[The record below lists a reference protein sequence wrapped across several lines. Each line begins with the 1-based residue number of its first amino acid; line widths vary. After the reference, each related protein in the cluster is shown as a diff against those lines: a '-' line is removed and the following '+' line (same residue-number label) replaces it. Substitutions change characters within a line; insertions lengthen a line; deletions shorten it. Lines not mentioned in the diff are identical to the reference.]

1 MKIQT
6 KTITNTK
13 TDLMPS
19 VQSTILILSVL
30 SALSFF
36 AIQSVFAYG
45 DEDHSKKP
53 SAKALAKSN
62 STAASADASAAQRL
76 ADGSLFVPKI
86 AQRQLA
92 LRTVLSEVAD
102 LPQTLELNGKI
113 IADPNAGGRVQA
125 SQAGRVEVSATG
137 LPNLGQRVSKG
148 QILAYLRPVMS
159 NLDRGNSQA
168 TLADLDA
175 QLDIAARKVQRYEQL
190 SDALPKATVEAVR
203 FEYEGLKKRKA
214 SVEASLSKSEA
225 LVAPVS
231 GVISVA
237 NAVAGQVVDAKE
249 TLFEIV
255 DPSRLM
261 VEALAYDPVL
271 TNDIAKAYAKLGNTE
286 QSLALS
292 FIGGGQQMREQAI
305 PLLFKVNQLK
315 GKDLV
320 AAVGQ
325 PVKVILQTK
334 KQVAGVALPNAA
346 VIKLPGG
353 ESVVWIHTEVER
365 FVQRKVK
372 TQALDAQRML
382 VLSDSVGASD
392 VAVSKTAEVSAG
404 IKADE
409 RVVIS
414 GASLLTQVR

>member
-1 MKIQT
+1 MIQT
-6 KTITNTK
+6 KNMITAPRSMKLGFLT
-13 TDLMPS
+13 
-19 VQSTILILSVL
+19 LSLLSIFVCQLVL
-30 SALSFF
+30 AH
-36 AIQSVFAYG
+36 G

-53 SAKALAKSN
+53 SAKATAKSN
-62 STAASADASAAQRL
+62 STLTLTDASAAQRL

-86 AQRQLA
+86 VQRQLV
-92 LRTVLSEVAD
+92 LRTMLSEVAD
-102 LPQTLELNGKI
+102 LPQTIELNGKI

-125 SQAGRVEVSATG
+125 SQSGRVEASSAG
-137 LPNLGQRVSKG
+137 LPNLGQKVSKG
-148 QILAYLRPVMS
+148 QVLAYLRPVMTS
-159 NLDRGNSQA
+159 LDRGNSQA

-190 SDALPKATVEAVR
+190 ADALPKATVEAVR

-225 LVAPVS
+225 LIAPVS

-249 TLFEIV
+249 TLFEII

-271 TNDIAKAYAKLGNTE
+271 TNDIAKASAKVGSAD
-286 QSLALS
+286 QSLALN

-305 PLLFKVNQLK
+305 PLLFKVNQVK
-315 GKDLV
+315 GKDIA

-334 KQVAGVALPNAA
+334 KQFAGVALPNAA
-346 VIKLPGG
+346 VIKLQGG
-353 ESVVWIHTEVER
+353 ESVVWIHTDAER

-372 TQALDAQRML
+372 TQALDAQRTL
-382 VLSDSVGASD
+382 ILSAAAGGSSEI
-392 VAVSKTAEVSAG
+392 KT
-404 IKADE
+404 DE

>member
-1 MKIQT
+1 MTKLMRSIQSS
-6 KTITNTK
+6 
-13 TDLMPS
+13 LLFFVLLFS
-19 VQSTILILSVL
+19 LLSML
-30 SALSFF
+30 LQQSAL
-36 AIQSVFAYG
+36 ANG
-45 DEDHSKKP
+45 DDDHSKKP
-53 SAKALAKSN
+53 AAKTPTKSN
-62 STAASADASAAQRL
+62 ASLAITDASAAQRL

-86 AQRQLA
+86 VQRQLA
-92 LRTVLSEVAD
+92 LRTLLSEVSD
-102 LPQTLELNGKI
+102 LPQTIELNGKI

-125 SQAGRVEVSATG
+125 SQSGRVEASVKG
-137 LPNLGQRVSKG
+137 LPNLGQKVGKG
-148 QILAYLRPVMS
+148 QVLAYLRPVMTS
-159 NLDRGNSQA
+159 LDRGNSQA

-175 QLDIAARKVQRYEQL
+175 QLDIAARKLQRYEQL
-190 SDALPKATVEAVR
+190 ADALPKATVEAVR

-225 LVAPVS
+225 LIAPVS

-249 TLFEIV
+249 TLFEII

-271 TNDIAKAYAKLGNTE
+271 THDIAKAYAKFGSAD
-286 QSLALS
+286 QSLVLS

-305 PLLFKVNQLK
+305 PLLFKVDMSK
-315 GKDLV
+315 AKEISV
-320 AAVGQ
+320 AVGQ

-334 KQVAGVALPNAA
+334 KQVTGVALPNAA

-353 ESVVWIHTEVER
+353 ESVVWIHTEAER

-372 TQALDAQRML
+372 TQVLDAQRML
-382 VLSDSVGASD
+382 VLSATAQTSSD
-392 VAVSKTAEVSAG
+392 IKTG
-404 IKADE
+404 E
-409 RVVIS
+409 RIVIS

>member
-1 MKIQT
+1 MTIQT
-6 KTITNTK
+6 KSKIETRRSFNTAK
-13 TDLMPS
+13 
-19 VQSTILILSVL
+19 VAISTLTFLSIFVT
-30 SALSFF
+30 
-36 AIQSVFAYG
+36 QSVFAHG

-53 SAKALAKSN
+53 NAKTTAKSN
-62 STAASADASAAQRL
+62 SIVTMTDASAAQRL

-86 AQRQLA
+86 VQRQLV
-92 LRTVLSEVAD
+92 LRTMLSEIVD
-102 LPQTLELNGKI
+102 LPQTIQLNGKI

-125 SQAGRVEVSATG
+125 SQSGRVEASATG
-137 LPNLGQRVSKG
+137 LPNLGQKVSKG
-148 QILAYLRPVMS
+148 QVLAYLRPVMTS
-159 NLDRGNSQA
+159 LDRGNSQA

-190 SDALPKATVEAVR
+190 ADALPKATVEAVR
-203 FEYEGLKKRKA
+203 FEFEGLKKRKA

-225 LVAPVS
+225 LIAPVS
-231 GVISVA
+231 GIISVA

-249 TLFEIV
+249 TLFEII

-271 TNDIAKAYAKLGNTE
+271 TNDIAKAYATLGNAD
-286 QSLALS
+286 QSVTLS

-305 PLLFKVNQLK
+305 PLLFKVNQVK
-315 GKDLV
+315 GKEIA

-353 ESVVWIHTEVER
+353 ESVVWIHTEAER

-382 VLSDSVGASD
+382 VLSDSAGTSI
-392 VAVSKTAEVSAG
+392 SIKT
-404 IKADE
+404 DE
-409 RVVIS
+409 RIVIF